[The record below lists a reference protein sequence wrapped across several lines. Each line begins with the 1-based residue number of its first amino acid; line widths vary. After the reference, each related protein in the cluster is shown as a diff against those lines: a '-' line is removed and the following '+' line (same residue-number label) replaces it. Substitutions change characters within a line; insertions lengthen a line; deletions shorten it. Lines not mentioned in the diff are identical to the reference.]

1 MKSPKI
7 LGTLALLS
15 LLFGALPCTYA
26 QNCQNVSGTQ
36 GASSQWGS
44 GWIDVPTTT
53 EFKKGER
60 LRLALGGAATKVLVR
75 ILRSGESPDDP
86 TGMVGQF
93 DVSKSRIVEVTLKE
107 DLKSV
112 KQISVH
118 GGPNPWGRFPL
129 GGGNGPATL
138 AGVERCSP

>member
-7 LGTLALLS
+7 LGTFALLY
-15 LLFGALPCTYA
+15 LLVGSLPCTCA
-26 QNCQNVSGTQ
+26 QNCQNVSGTP

-53 EFKKGER
+53 EFKKGEN
-60 LRLALGGAATKVLVR
+60 LRLALGGTATKVLVR
-75 ILRSGESPDDP
+75 ILRTGESPDDP
-86 TGMVGQF
+86 TGIVGQF
-93 DVSKSRIVEVTLKE
+93 DVPKSRTVEVTLKE
-107 DLKSV
+107 DLKSI

-138 AGVERCSP
+138 TSIERCSP